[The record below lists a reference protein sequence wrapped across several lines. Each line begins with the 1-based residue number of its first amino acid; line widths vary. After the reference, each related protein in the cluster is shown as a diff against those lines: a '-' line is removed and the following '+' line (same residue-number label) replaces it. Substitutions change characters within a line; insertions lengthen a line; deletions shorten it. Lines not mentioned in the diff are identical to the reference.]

1 MKLISYLSEDEEDRL
16 AILVDGKA
24 YDTQQLDRR
33 LADNMADF
41 LFDGDESMQ
50 LAKSL
55 EKKYEPDR

>member
-24 YDTQQLDRR
+24 YDTQQLDKR

-55 EKKYEPDR
+55 E